1 MASCCECWV
10 ITAHNRVSPRC
21 SIPLRV
27 RFRVSLIPLGIDPVG
42 FGPRQDSLAEY
53 SSVALPRAT
62 RHWTRP

>member
-21 SIPLRV
+21 SIPHE
-27 RFRVSLIPLGIDPVG
+27 FGIDPVG